1 MIEQSKEKKEKEAS
15 KEQLDEDIIKELGP
29 IVNEPADNEEC
40 LRNIQTVFDYSVKNL
55 SPYYLDKLGQS
66 SDPIGQVAELVTGI
80 VNNNAHVYHAAP
92 VGSVMEREA
101 IKIIGK
107 GFDSL
112 CRTCTA
118 AAARPTLTCP
128 AGRLPANYR
137 CCAAHS
143 LSVRCMWVFGA
154 ALGPTFVT
162 SDELTDPQSL
172 RIQ

>member
-1 MIEQSKEKKEKEAS
+1 MEDFEQLLDGTKEKA
-15 KEQLDEDIIKELGP
+15 LDYYKLCGDPKNISITKYAMPEDIIKELGP
-29 IVNEPADNEEC
+29 IVNESADNEEC

-107 GFDSL
+107 GFGFAEENIDGILVPGGS
-112 CRTCTA
+112 A
-118 AAARPTLTCP
+118 ANMITFLAARHKHFP
-128 AGRLPANYR
+128 
-137 CCAAHS
+137 H
-143 LSVRCMWVFGA
+143 VRNKGW
-154 ALGPTFVT
+154 
-162 SDELTDPQSL
+162 
-172 RIQ
+172 